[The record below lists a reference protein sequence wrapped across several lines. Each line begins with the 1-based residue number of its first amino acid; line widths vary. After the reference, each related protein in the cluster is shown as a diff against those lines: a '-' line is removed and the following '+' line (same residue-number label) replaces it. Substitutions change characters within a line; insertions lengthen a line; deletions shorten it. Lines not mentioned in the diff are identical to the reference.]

1 MKKLGI
7 ILGLGIVLCLNSVAA
22 EIVTTEHLQYAY
34 IDKRGGCTKLTL
46 DEKGKILDWIRRG
59 VLVVNKQLVNDAGTY
74 TWMEGDDNIQID
86 TMTSYGEC
94 KAYEIIVVNKKD
106 INNWEPY
113 KNMKDPALNVAK
125 K

>member
-1 MKKLGI
+1 
-7 ILGLGIVLCLNSVAA
+7 
-22 EIVTTEHLQYAY
+22 
-34 IDKRGGCTKLTL
+34 
-46 DEKGKILDWIRRG
+46 
-59 VLVVNKQLVNDAGTY
+59 
-74 TWMEGDDNIQID
+74 MEGDDNIQID